1 MTQMK
6 TIIDES
12 RKHGFKNVKY
22 IIGGAVVTQ
31 DYADEIG
38 ADGYA
43 SDSVEA
49 VRLVQKLLK

>member
-1 MTQMK
+1 
-6 TIIDES
+6 
-12 RKHGFKNVKY
+12 VKY

-31 DYADEIG
+31 DYADEIS